1 MSPPGAQVVKQ
12 SDESVK
18 AIGTAVAEALLPT
31 LNGLRDDK
39 EDRHRLANA
48 VETATATANAAM
60 MLSKEIQGKVEAG
73 EKRMDAML
81 GDGTGENGKLAIMG
95 QNIRKTQDDT
105 AELKGDMKT
114 VLTTMSELKAN
125 SARSNTFMD
134 GWKGLMVA
142 GSAVLLVI
150 SIVGGIIGMLIK
162 VYR

>member
-1 MSPPGAQVVKQ
+1 MSPPGTQVVKQ
-12 SDESVK
+12 SAESVE
-18 AIGTAVAEALLPT
+18 AIGLAIANALKPSFEAL
-31 LNGLRDDK
+31 REDK
-39 EDRHRLANA
+39 DDRHAVRGAADAALLLATEVKA
-48 VETATATANAAM
+48 RTDA
-60 MLSKEIQGKVEAG
+60 L
-73 EKRMDAML
+73 EKRMEAML

-114 VLTTMSELKAN
+114 VLSTMSELKAN

-142 GSAVLLVI
+142 GSVVLLVI

>member
-1 MSPPGAQVVKQ
+1 MSPPSAQIVKQ

-18 AIGTAVAEALLPT
+18 AIGMAVADAILPA

-39 EDRHRLANA
+39 EDRHRVAGAAESALLM
-48 VETATATANAAM
+48 ATEVKARTDA
-60 MLSKEIQGKVEAG
+60 L
-73 EKRMDAML
+73 EKRMEAML

-114 VLTTMSELKAN
+114 VLSTMSELKAN
-125 SARSNTFMD
+125 SARSNSFMD
-134 GWKGLMVA
+134 GWKGLLVA
-142 GSAVLLVI
+142 GSAVMLVL
-150 SIVGGIIGMLIK
+150 SIVGGIVGMLIK